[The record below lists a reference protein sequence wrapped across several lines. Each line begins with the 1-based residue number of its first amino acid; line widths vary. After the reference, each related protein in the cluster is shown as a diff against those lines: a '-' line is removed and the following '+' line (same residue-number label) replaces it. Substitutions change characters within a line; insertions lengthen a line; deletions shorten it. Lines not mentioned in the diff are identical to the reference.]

1 MTKFNQIKLRKC
13 HNICKCKLP
22 HDICGAPLALSL
34 NIVPYLVFKLQ
45 TITCTLSSCSSTLI
59 QMSGTKTLNVLFLDA
74 CRNGEEA
81 KVNAAIVLGV
91 DINTKNSE
99 GKTGL
104 YIAIRNIHEHT
115 VDILLARPDIDIN
128 GKTNTGAFPLLVA
141 AYHGLSSVV
150 AKLGT
155 MPQLRGVNDQA
166 GAGGL
171 TPLSLAI
178 HFGKDNKL
186 QFGGN
191 FVRQNCL
198 LVIKKDTLK
207 SLAVQSSNS

>member
-1 MTKFNQIKLRKC
+1 M
-13 HNICKCKLP
+13 CKCKLP

-34 NIVPYLVFKLQ
+34 SIVPYLVFKLQ

-104 YIAIRNIHEHT
+104 YIAIRNIHEHI

-155 MPQLRGVNDQA
+155 MPQLRGVNDQ
-166 GAGGL
+166 GGGGW
-171 TPLSLAI
+171 TPLSLAT

-191 FVRQNCL
+191 FVWQNCL
-198 LVIKKDTLK
+198 LVIKKHILE

>member
-1 MTKFNQIKLRKC
+1 
-13 HNICKCKLP
+13 
-22 HDICGAPLALSL
+22 
-34 NIVPYLVFKLQ
+34 
-45 TITCTLSSCSSTLI
+45 
-59 QMSGTKTLNVLFLDA
+59 MSGTKTIDEAFLDA
-74 CRNGEEA
+74 CNNGDKA
-81 KVNAAIVLGV
+81 KVNAAIVLDV

-104 YIAIRNIHEHT
+104 YIAIRNIHEDI